1 MTVEEGSIL
10 DCKDSGAINTY
21 RSNADEPQAPCTFS
35 AMARL
40 GDQTSGRP
48 AAIYLSRF
56 GKLDGVAGQGCCW
69 RNSSATLCDKS
80 TVRASFN
87 AHIEVRSLESMNV
100 EIGLELMILQCLCLE
115 EDNVQ

>member
-1 MTVEEGSIL
+1 MVAVFCGPLMPSDNAFEGHNVSLLQVKKDSLSNSGLIVIWIHPGTVMTVEEGSIL

-48 AAIYLSRF
+48 VPF
-56 GKLDGVAGQGCCW
+56 W
-69 RNSSATLCDKS
+69 
-80 TVRASFN
+80 
-87 AHIEVRSLESMNV
+87 
-100 EIGLELMILQCLCLE
+100 
-115 EDNVQ
+115 

>member
-10 DCKDSGAINTY
+10 DCKDSGATYTY
-21 RSNADEPQAPCTFS
+21 RSNADDPQAPCTFS

-40 GDQTSGRP
+40 GDQTSRRP

-69 RNSSATLCDKS
+69 CNSSTTFCDRS
-80 TVRASFN
+80 AVIASFD
-87 AHIEVRSLESMNV
+87 AHIEVKLLESINV
-100 EIGLELMILQCLCLE
+100 EIGLELMILQCL
-115 EDNVQ
+115 

>member
-10 DCKDSGAINTY
+10 DCKDSGAIYTY
-21 RSNADEPQAPCTFS
+21 RSNADDPQVPCTFS

-69 RNSSATLCDKS
+69 CNSSTTFCDRS
-80 TVRASFN
+80 TVIASFD
-87 AHIEVRSLESMNV
+87 AYIEVKSLESINV
-100 EIGLELMILQCLCLE
+100 EIGLELMFLQCL
-115 EDNVQ
+115 